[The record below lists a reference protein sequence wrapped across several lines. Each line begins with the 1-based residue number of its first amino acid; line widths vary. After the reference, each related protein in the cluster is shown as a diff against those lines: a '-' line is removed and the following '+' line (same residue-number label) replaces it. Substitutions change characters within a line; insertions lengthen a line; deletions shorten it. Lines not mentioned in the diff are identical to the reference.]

1 MHDLLRRRQLVPG
14 GRRLLGIVVS
24 LAAMVTLGAAPAMAA
39 EPIKVGFVGG
49 ISGFCASTIG
59 PSVDAVKLA
68 AEEVNAAGGINGRP
82 LEVIFR
88 DSKSKPDEGAKQARD
103 LIETEGVHMLMGP
116 CSSSVWLAISP
127 IAKEHKVPLVSAAAG
142 SHRGTIEFGHKYIYQ
157 GQQNTLMDANA
168 AAEYAYQKGW
178 NDIVTIGLDYEWGH
192 SFVDMFV
199 TRFKRINPKA
209 NIKKQLWP
217 KFGESNMGSFITAT
231 LAENPDAVFA
241 ASFGPTS
248 TALFKQG
255 NAYGLNKRTNLITI
269 ITLKELEPLGSDMPD
284 GFVGVSRVPFWSLL
298 ENPKGR
304 AYVNKFHERYNRY
317 PDDFGTIAYDLLH
330 HFAEG
335 FRRNGGTDP
344 DKLQQTLASFDYEG
358 VRGPIRFRT
367 VDNTMNA
374 PTLIGVTTKTPDYP
388 FSILTNI
395 TYIPATKTL
404 PTPDEVLRRRAE
416 AQK

>member
-1 MHDLLRRRQLVPG
+1 MHDLLRRRQWVGARSWLSALV
-14 GRRLLGIVVS
+14 LSLVLG
-24 LAAMVTLGAAPAMAA
+24 LGFGATPATAAD
-39 EPIKVGFVGG
+39 PIKVGFVGG
-49 ISGFCASTIG
+49 ISGFCASTIQ
-59 PSVDAVKLA
+59 PAVDAVKLA
-68 AEEVNAAGGINGRP
+68 VEEVNAAGGINGRP
-82 LEVIFR
+82 MEVIFR

-103 LIETEGVHMLMGP
+103 LIENEHVHMLMGP

-127 IAKEHKVPLVSAAAG
+127 IAKENKIPLVSAAAG
-142 SHRGTIEFGHKYIYQ
+142 SHRGTIDFGHPYIYQ
-157 GQQNTLMDANA
+157 GQQNALMDANA

-192 SFVDMFV
+192 SFVGMFV
-199 TRFKRINPKA
+199 KRFKEINPKA
-209 NIKKQLWP
+209 NIKKQFWP
-217 KFGESNMGSFITAT
+217 KFGESNMTSFITAT

-269 ITLKELEPLGSDMPD
+269 ITLKELQPLGADMPD
-284 GFVGVSRVPFWSLL
+284 GFIGLSRVPFWALL
-298 ENPKGR
+298 DNPKGK
-304 AYVNKFHERYNRY
+304 AYVEKFRARYDKY
-317 PDDFGTIAYDLLH
+317 PDDFGTIAYDVLH

-344 DKLQQTLASFDYEG
+344 DKLQQTLASFDYDG

-374 PTLIGVTTKTPDYP
+374 PTLIGVTKKTDAYP
-388 FSILTNI
+388 FSILTDI
-395 TYIPATKTL
+395 TYIPASKTL
-404 PTPDEVLRRRAE
+404 PSPDEVLRQRA
-416 AQK
+416 AAAK